1 MRWPREKERATLAG
15 QRLYTL
21 ALCLLVCLG
30 FALSLR
36 LLDRFPLREDEAI
49 YSVWALHFWQQDPF
63 FLTVWPDKPP
73 LFLWTLALIFEW
85 WGATPAA
92 GRLLNIMLT
101 LLTALVIG
109 ATARRLW
116 GKPSA
121 LLATTL
127 YLLNPFAMSFAP
139 TVYTDPMLV
148 FAGQLALWLALTG
161 RSLGAG
167 LWLAV
172 AIMTKQQGLF
182 YVPLIGLVLWRG
194 QPTRA
199 HRGHWFALG
208 ALLVLVPIFYWD
220 SLRWAVA
227 PSPWDLGVRNYGALQ
242 LVAPGEWL
250 ARSRGWAGLLWY
262 FTASWSGWWL
272 VAASLVAAAGYGL
285 RSNWPLGRQ
294 YFALASDSPILWL
307 TSWGAGFLLLHNVT
321 TIQVWDRYLL
331 PLVPI
336 FCLLVTWSVCQWG
349 RGLAA
354 VASRWL
360 WLGTLLGLLWLLP
373 PAVTASAG
381 GWPIGGD
388 HGAYGGLAAALAW
401 LQQQPAAHAIL
412 YEQKLGW
419 QYEFYLY
426 NQLASGAYERRWFP
440 SAVSLAD
447 NAAKTPYRTRWLLQP
462 DWDPQ
467 PLLALHLAVRQ
478 LALVPQA
485 RFDRLTIY
493 TIENQAQAPCDWCLC
508 QPRVDWQTIPTP
520 ALVLAQGQP

>member
-1 MRWPREKERATLAG
+1 MRWPRGEERYA
-15 QRLYTL
+15 L

-30 FALSLR
+30 FTLSLR

-49 YSVWALHFWQQDPF
+49 YSVWALHFWRQDPL

-85 WGATPAA
+85 WGASPAA

-121 LLATTL
+121 LLATAL

-139 TVYTDPMLV
+139 TIYTDPMLV
-148 FAGQLALWLALTG
+148 FAGQVALWLALTG

-167 LWLAV
+167 IWLAV

-182 YVPLIGLVLWRG
+182 YAPLIGLALWHG
-194 QPTRA
+194 QPSNVR
-199 HRGHWFALG
+199 RWYWFGLG
-208 ALLVLVPIFYWD
+208 ALLVLAPILYWD

-242 LVAPGEWL
+242 LVAPVEWL
-250 ARSRGWAGLLWY
+250 ARSRAWGALLWY
-262 FTASWSGWWL
+262 FTASWTCWWL
-272 VAASLVAAAGYGL
+272 VGVIFLGAVGYRL
-285 RSNWPLGRQ
+285 RALWPL
-294 YFALASDSPILWL
+294 ALCSLQRLGQSPILWL
-307 TSWGAGFLLLHNVT
+307 TAWGVGFLLLHSVT
-321 TIQVWDRYLL
+321 SIQRWDRYLL

-336 FCLLVTWSVCQWG
+336 FCLLVTWAIHQWC
-349 RGLAA
+349 RALSAAWAA
-354 VASRWL
+354 VSPRRL
-360 WLGTLLGLLWLLP
+360 WLGALLGLLWLLP
-373 PAVTASAG
+373 PALTASAG

-401 LQQQPAAHAIL
+401 LQQQPVQHAIL

-419 QYEFYLY
+419 QAEFYLY
-426 NQLASGAYERRWFP
+426 DQLASGAYERRWFP
-440 SAVSLAD
+440 TALYLAD
-447 NAAKTPYRTRWLLQP
+447 NAAKTPYRTRWLIQP

-467 PLLALHLAVRQ
+467 PALALQLAVRQ
-478 LALVPQA
+478 LQLVPQA
-485 RFDRLTIY
+485 RFDGITIY
-493 TIENQAQAPCDWCLC
+493 TVENQAQAPCNWCLC
-508 QPRVDWQTIPTP
+508 QPPVAWPTITSP
-520 ALVLAQGQP
+520 ALDLERGQP